1 MGRADEPN
9 IHLMAP
15 IAAESLKFLLL
26 QNAQQFCLKFERDVA
41 HFIQK
46 QRRLGSICAEA
57 RSTAVMLTFAF
68 RWTRRAEY
76 FGAA

>member
-1 MGRADEPN
+1 MRRSDEPDVN
-9 IHLMAP
+9 LMSAV
-15 IAAESLKFLLL
+15 AAEPLKFLLL

-46 QRRLGSICAEA
+46 QRRLGSICGEA